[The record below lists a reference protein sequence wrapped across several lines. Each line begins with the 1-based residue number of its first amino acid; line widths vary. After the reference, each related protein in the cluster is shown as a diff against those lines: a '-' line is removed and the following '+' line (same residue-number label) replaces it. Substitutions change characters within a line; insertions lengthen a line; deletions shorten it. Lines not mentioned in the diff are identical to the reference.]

1 MEGDKVLVNGLY
13 ADSSDEVARQ
23 AAYKIYLYPDE
34 HQNQLLKDMLQAR
47 YQLATICDFPTFA
60 HRYY

>member
-13 ADSSDEVARQ
+13 ADSHDEMTRE

-34 HQNQLLKDMLQAR
+34 HQNHLLTEILGAR
-47 YQLATICDFPTFA
+47 YKLATTCDFPTFA
-60 HRYY
+60 HR